1 MKLITTSKPM
11 ATKLTM
17 ASSATNQRAME
28 DIVNERANDN
38 AYLKKQNGD
47 DWQEIVDILTNAGI
61 TSEDSVLMD
70 QFSEDDCNGFDLDTI
85 TIYQLFGDLRAETDK
100 GYVYLPDVLTDED
113 DIYTLIDI
121 LADGLT

>member
-1 MKLITTSKPM
+1 M

-17 ASSATNQRAME
+17 TSSTTDKKAMA
-28 DIVNERANDN
+28 DIVDERANDN

-61 TSEDSVLMD
+61 TSSDSVLMD
-70 QFSEDDCNGFDLDTI
+70 QFSEEDCNGFDLDTI

-113 DIYTLIDI
+113 DIYTLTDI
-121 LADGLT
+121 LADGLV